1 MYGKNTTGIKSETKE
16 LTISQRKN
24 WQIKRESGE
33 ERERVCEK
41 EREMGIREQTRQKL
55 ISLSKS

>member
-24 WQIKRESGE
+24 WQIKRESWE

-41 EREMGIREQTRQKL
+41 EREMGIREKTLK
-55 ISLSKS
+55 